1 MADLSTQPRQVR
13 LLKCAI
19 MSPGLEKRAG
29 SGADAATLRTYGF
42 DLTAYV
48 QKIDIYE
55 NIFDN
60 TISGSVTLLENIGL
74 IEYIPIVGVESVMV
88 AFSVENS
95 SGEAKTFTRA
105 FRVSKVSDIA
115 YPRHDYRLY
124 TLKLVTHEYV
134 MSLSSR
140 ICRAFTNTTT
150 RDAVREVLVKDLR
163 IDPAQLITNE
173 PTYDKVNIV
182 IPNYTPLQTIN
193 YFTVLSQTSDN
204 KESNF
209 LFFETLD
216 GFHFTSVSR
225 LIRNGLAQRDFR
237 TFEVNP
243 GQVTGPFVNDE
254 TARNAIKRVHQD
266 QTFDLLT
273 DITGGTL
280 RAKMVYFDVLAR
292 KIEHNEDSRYSETFK
307 KTTHLDKYPV
317 YPENYDLSVSKD
329 VRLFTVP
336 SNAFSAQSKYSK
348 SKGENAVEQRLR
360 ESIVLRN
367 RQLRE
372 IRHVQ
377 SLIDLPGQPDLRAGD
392 VVNVLYPSSRA
403 LEGQNVNINT
413 PVFTQGTPF
422 FSGKHLVTAVH
433 HILASKGGDQMEYR
447 MNIRVCKDS
456 FGAPLIGTSNEDG
469 K

>member
-19 MSPGLEKRAG
+19 ASPGLDQRAG
-29 SGADAATLRTYGF
+29 SAEDAATLRTYGF
-42 DLTAYV
+42 DIMAYV

-60 TISGSVTLLENIGL
+60 TISGSITLLENIGL
-74 IEYIPIVGVESVMV
+74 IEYLPIIGVESVVV
-88 AFSVENS
+88 AFSVENEN
-95 SGEAKTFTRA
+95 GDPKTFTRA

-124 TLKLVTHEYV
+124 TLNLVTNEYV
-134 MSLSSR
+134 LSLSSR

-150 RDAVREVLVKDLR
+150 RDAVRDVLTHDLS
-163 IDPAQLITNE
+163 IDPKRIITDE
-173 PTYDKVNIV
+173 RTHDKVSV
-182 IPNYTPLQTIN
+182 VVPNYTPLQAIN
-193 YFTVLSQTSDN
+193 YFVVLSQTDEK

-225 LIRNGLAQRDFR
+225 LIQNGLTQSDVR

-243 GQVTGPFVNDE
+243 GQVTASFVTDE
-254 TARNAIKRVHQD
+254 IARNAIKRIHQD
-266 QTFDLLT
+266 QTFDLLS

-280 RAKMVYFDVLAR
+280 RSKMVYFDFLAR
-292 KIEHNEDSRYSETFK
+292 KVENSEDSRYTDTFK

-348 SKGENAVEQRLR
+348 SKGENPVEQRLR

-377 SLIDLPGQPDLRAGD
+377 TLVDLPGQPDLRAGS

-413 PVFTQGTPF
+413 PVYTQGTPY
-422 FSGKHLVTAVH
+422 FSGKHLVTSVH